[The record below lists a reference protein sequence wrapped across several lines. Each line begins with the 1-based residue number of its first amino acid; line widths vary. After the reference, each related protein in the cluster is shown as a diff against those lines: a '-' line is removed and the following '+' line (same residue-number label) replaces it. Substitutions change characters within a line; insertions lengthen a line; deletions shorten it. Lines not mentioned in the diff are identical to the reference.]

1 MKVKETILLL
11 PLSNVKKLTEI
22 IRLLDNELNWK
33 MLSLI
38 AQKEAN
44 VTELIVATKKD
55 QSAVSFYLGKLRKA
69 GIVETRRDGKNV
81 YYSINEKVFT
91 HYINGLVWILS
102 YAFLLKIK
110 LSTEETLIEE
120 AKKIANE
127 LVEKMG
133 IVTSSGW
140 KNADCATQCA
150 LIAVERILEL
160 LPEFSLDYQIQS
172 EHKLYKFVEKEL
184 KIKLENERLF

>member
-1 MKVKETILLL
+1 MKVKNETILLL

-38 AQKEAN
+38 AHKEAN

-91 HYINGLVWILS
+91 QLSNYINGLLW
-102 YAFLLKIK
+102 K
-110 LSTEETLIEE
+110 LS
-120 AKKIANE
+120 N
-127 LVEKMG
+127 
-133 IVTSSGW
+133 
-140 KNADCATQCA
+140 
-150 LIAVERILEL
+150 
-160 LPEFSLDYQIQS
+160 
-172 EHKLYKFVEKEL
+172 
-184 KIKLENERLF
+184 